1 MQGSPFLV
9 ATLLAATFVTPASAH
24 SWYTGLRSPSGIPCC
39 NDRDCR
45 PVDYRLN
52 AQTGREEIE
61 ANGGWFP
68 VEQDK
73 VLAYS
78 SPDGNAHA
86 CWGNQIG
93 KPAFLCIILP
103 GMAQNDRSG
112 GQSRAPGTDLA
123 SADGPWQVIAMLEAT
138 AAAPSPASG
147 AVCSASAPAPLTR

>member
-1 MQGSPFLV
+1 MRCSPFTL
-9 ATLLAATFVTPASAH
+9 AALLAATFVSPASAH
-24 SWYTGLRSPSGIPCC
+24 SWYTGLRSPTGIPCC

-52 AQTGREEIE
+52 AQTGHEEIA
-61 ANGGWFP
+61 ANGGWYP
-68 VEQDK
+68 IEQDK

-103 GMAQNDRSG
+103 GMAQLDQPDA
-112 GQSRAPGTDLA
+112 QSRPAGSDLA

-138 AAAPSPASG
+138 ATIPGSTTGP
-147 AVCSASAPAPLTR
+147 VCSPSEGTPPSR

>member
-1 MQGSPFLV
+1 MRCSPFSV
-9 ATLLAATFVTPASAH
+9 AALLAATFVSPASAH
-24 SWYTGLRSPSGIPCC
+24 SWYTGLRSPTGIPCC

-52 AQTGREEIE
+52 AQTGHEEIQ

-103 GMAQNDRSG
+103 GMAQLG
-112 GQSRAPGTDLA
+112 PQSRPPGTDVA
-123 SADGPWQVIAMLEAT
+123 AADETRQVIAMLEAT
-138 AAAPSPASG
+138 AATPASVSG
-147 AVCSASAPAPLTR
+147 PVCTAAGSEPPTR

>member
-1 MQGSPFLV
+1 MRCSPFTLS
-9 ATLLAATFVTPASAH
+9 ALLAATFVSPASAH

-52 AQTGREEIE
+52 AQTGHEEVQ
-61 ANGGWFP
+61 ANGGWYP
-68 VEQDK
+68 IEQDK

-86 CWGNQIG
+86 CWGNQLG

-103 GMAQNDRSG
+103 GMAQLDRPGS
-112 GQSRAPGTDLA
+112 QSRLAGTDLA
-123 SADGPWQVIAMLEAT
+123 SGESWQVIAMLEAT
-138 AAAPSPASG
+138 AATPGSASG
-147 AVCSASAPAPLTR
+147 PVCPAPGSPPSL

>member
-1 MQGSPFLV
+1 MQGLPFLA
-9 ATLLAATFVTPASAH
+9 ATLLAATLASPASAH

-52 AQTGREEIE
+52 AQTGREEIS
-61 ANGGWFP
+61 ANGGWYA

-103 GMAQNDRSG
+103 GMAFDDRPG
-112 GQSRAPGTDLA
+112 VQSRPAGTEPA
-123 SADGPWQVIAMLEAT
+123 RADDEGHVIAMLEAT
-138 AAAPSPASG
+138 AAAPAASG
-147 AVCSASAPAPLTR
+147 PVCKAP